1 MRILVRLFIIYFLSV
16 GAANAQFNGGTE
28 NLEANGQDLF
38 SLIEDVKNMQGIQK
52 DKSSSIPR
60 AKNAEILDTFDLPVD
75 FQGEAEEPK
84 KVSTFVNYYKMLT
97 GLELPIYGTSE
108 FSQKQSDELL
118 FFNIMD
124 DQYQLAP
131 GDLIRVTL
139 YGLDNTDTL
148 VSVERD
154 GTIIIENLRP
164 INAAGMT
171 IENLEIFLNK
181 LLTIDDASAFANVTL
196 DTARLVTVQ
205 VSGDVLS
212 PRTLAVP
219 AYTPLSRVIAYA
231 GGISDSGSL
240 RNITLIG
247 KGDVPT
253 SIDFYDFLQNPVKY
267 TDPIISHNSRL
278 HIKSKGATLSV
289 SGFVARPGIYELP
302 EGQTSIEYTEVL
314 KMAGSNFLLPVA
326 SIEILSIDETGS
338 LKSRKVKRGDHISAG
353 EGLHV
358 RVVETANL
366 SAISVKGAVY
376 NDFTLPTNKPLPVY
390 EVLKAGAVLK
400 SSAMLDFAI
409 ISSRNT
415 QPRAINLTA
424 AMKNK
429 DITIPAGA
437 TLTIYSQEQYNY
449 LVTENSDAFIISLS
463 DDGLKSNK
471 TIAQATQMIFNLNK
485 TPAVEVY
492 VDEKRIAYLA
502 PDTELGINSFFQIL
516 KNSGKSINS
525 EFVIISDRLNKH
537 KAYPIN
543 LKSQSKFTAK
553 GNQIINLYS
562 KKYIDEIITNYDNDE
577 FDYPIIIK
585 ESGVASVYID
595 GYLKDLIVPEGYLN
609 QNIKIKTYIND
620 ENIYNSYSIYTEY
633 DESKQRKNSIPF
645 SVKNYKNSIK
655 LREFSRI
662 DLFTNQFIRE
672 KLFAI
677 QEQEESVTIDNYN
690 SYELRNLNMQPNKGE
705 IFTDQNTLNDIILAE
720 TSEKKSNEKKSNEK
734 KSKRQIKSFV
744 NLSHIPGIRE
754 MRDNSKVIFGAVYY
768 PGRYPYVGNFSLR
781 DLVIHAGGYTEDA
794 NLDSIEL
801 SIIANENGNLILQ
814 SRSKYT
820 ANELEALILKSSQF
834 SSIRVNTL
842 TNDVDIGTITLT
854 GEVINPGKYRFSREE
869 TMHDIIERAGGYTNI
884 AFPFGSIFTRKKI
897 KEEESRNN
905 QLLAKQLEQS
915 IFSVAGTRN
924 INPNASSQINALI
937 GYSSRLKKLPV
948 SGRMSVNVA
957 MRDISS
963 PIYLE
968 HEDKL
973 HIPKRPSHVSIIGAV
988 GKETIGI
995 YKPNK
1000 TVSDYY
1006 LEAGGLAKNANL
1018 KNSYILLPNGQSVP
1032 MNKNSIITPGS
1043 VIVIM
1048 PKVDKLNALALS
1060 DIVSRIMGNIATSIL
1075 AINNVFD

>member
-1 MRILVRLFIIYFLSV
+1 VRILVRLFIIYFLSV
-16 GAANAQFNGGTE
+16 GAANAQFNGAIE
-28 NLEANGQDLF
+28 NLESNGQDLF
-38 SLIEDVKNMQGIQK
+38 SLFEVIKNMQDIQK

-60 AKNAEILDTFDLPVD
+60 AKNAEILDTLDLAVD
-75 FQGEAEEPK
+75 FQDEAKEPK
-84 KVSTFVNYYKMLT
+84 EVSTFVNYYKMLT

-131 GDLIRVTL
+131 GDLLRVTL
-139 YGLDNTDTL
+139 YGLDNIDTL
-148 VSVERD
+148 VPVERD

-164 INAAGMT
+164 INATGMT

-181 LLTIDDASAFANVTL
+181 LLAIDDASAFANVTL

-231 GGISDSGSL
+231 GGISDNGSL

-247 KGDVPT
+247 KGDIPT

-302 EGQTSIEYTEVL
+302 EGQTHIEYTEVL
-314 KMAGSNFLLPVA
+314 KMAGSNFLLPGV
-326 SIEILSIDETGS
+326 SSEILSIDETGS
-338 LKSRKVKRGDHISAG
+338 LKSRKVKKGDHISAG

-358 RVVETANL
+358 RFVETTNL

-400 SSAMLDFAI
+400 SSAMLEFAI
-409 ISSRNT
+409 ISSRNA
-415 QPRAINLTA
+415 QPRAINLTT
-424 AMKNK
+424 AMKNT

-471 TIAQATQMIFNLNK
+471 TIAQATQMIFTLNK
-485 TPAVEVY
+485 TPVVEVY

-516 KNSGKSINS
+516 KNSGKSIDS

-543 LKSQSKFTAK
+543 LKSKSKFIAK

-577 FDYPIIIK
+577 FDYPIRIK
-585 ESGVASVYID
+585 ESGATFVYID

-609 QNIKIKTYIND
+609 QNKKIKTYMND

-633 DESKQRKNSIPF
+633 DDSKLRKNSTPF
-645 SVKNYKNSIK
+645 SIKHFKNYKNSIK
-655 LREFSRI
+655 LKEFSRI
-662 DLFTNQFIRE
+662 DLFTNKFVRE

-677 QEQEESVTIDNYN
+677 QEQEESVAIDNSN
-690 SYELRNLNMQPNKGE
+690 SDELRNFIIKQNKE
-705 IFTDQNTLNDIILAE
+705 DTFTNQNILNDIILDE
-720 TSEKKSNEKKSNEK
+720 TSVK
-734 KSKRQIKSFV
+734 KSKEQISSFV

-754 MRDNSKVIFGAVYY
+754 MRDTSKLIFGAVYY
-768 PGRYPYVGNFSLR
+768 PGRYPYVGNFVIS
-781 DLVIHAGGYTEDA
+781 DLIIQAGGYTEDA
-794 NLDSIEL
+794 NLDNIEL
-801 SIIANENGNLILQ
+801 SIVANKNGNLILQ
-814 SRSKYT
+814 SRNKYT
-820 ANELEALILKSSQF
+820 SNELKELILKPSQF
-834 SSIRVNTL
+834 SSVRVNTL

-854 GEVINPGKYRFSREE
+854 GEVVNPGKYRFSREE
-869 TMHDIIERAGGYTNI
+869 TLHDLIERAGGYTNI
-884 AFPFGSIFTRKKI
+884 AFPFGGIFTRKKI

-905 QLLAKQLEQS
+905 QLLAKKLEQS
-915 IFSVAGTRN
+915 IFSISGNGN
-924 INPNASSQINALI
+924 INSNTSSQINALI
-937 GYSSRLKKLPV
+937 GFASRLENLPGT
-948 SGRMSVNVA
+948 GRMSVNIA
-957 MRDISS
+957 MQDISS

-973 HIPKRPSHVSIIGAV
+973 YIPKRPSHVSIIGAV

-1000 TVSDYY
+1000 MIGDYY

-1018 KNSYILLPNGQSVP
+1018 KNSYILLPNGQSMP
-1032 MNKNSIITPGS
+1032 ITKNSIITPGS

-1048 PKVDKLNALALS
+1048 PKVDKLNALGLS

-1075 AINNVFD
+1075 AINSVYD